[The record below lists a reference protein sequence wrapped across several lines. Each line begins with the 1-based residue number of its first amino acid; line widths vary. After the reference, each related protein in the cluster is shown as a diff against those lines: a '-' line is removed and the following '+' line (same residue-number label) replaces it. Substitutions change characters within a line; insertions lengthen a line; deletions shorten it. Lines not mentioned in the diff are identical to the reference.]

1 MMPRKAVRRAVAR
14 VPESGGVNRRNL
26 VPQFQ
31 VNKWIRI
38 ALSLGMAAIA
48 WAEGFDWTTVL
59 GTKSALIVVG
69 AIALVKAAYNAFA
82 PSAGVD
88 SQGTNGW
95 IITQK
100 AIKPMQ

>member
-1 MMPRKAVRRAVAR
+1 MPQVQ
-14 VPESGGVNRRNL
+14 
-26 VPQFQ
+26 QFQ

-59 GTKSALIVVG
+59 GTKPALIVVG
-69 AIALVKAAYNAFA
+69 AIALIKAAYNAFA
-82 PSAGVD
+82 PSTGVD
-88 SQGTNGW
+88 TTATNGW

-100 AIKPMQ
+100 AVTRTPAVTP